1 MDYKLNE
8 KNIAAAF
15 TCLDTVSEQPVDLEL
30 ILPDYCPD
38 IEKILKCSLT
48 TQIFSRS
55 LTGGQLVVDGVS
67 IVHIMYIDSIKKN
80 IRCCEQTLPFS
91 SVFNLNEPSE
101 NYIILID
108 TKTEYINCRALSPR
122 KLVLHGAFSLY
133 AKVICKR
140 FEKIYEP
147 TEESQL
153 EIKTEKI
160 TCNNLTTLCQEQFS
174 VSDDISAEN
183 KPPIE
188 AILNKKITAYV
199 TDVRLIS
206 GKIMINGDVNLK
218 LLYLSDLEAGEPQQ
232 LDYMLP
238 FSQVIDCEDVN
249 ENTDAT
255 VSVQVLSSDVRLK
268 SEMLSEATVVS
279 LDVKLIANVL
289 GYNSNEYN
297 IVTDAY
303 STKYETEL
311 EFSKPSL
318 LYNVNKIN
326 ETIME
331 KNSIDLGD
339 TKISKII
346 DLYNDNSTVSTVI
359 NDDGIS
365 VAGKANVCILALDEE
380 NYPVY
385 FERMIDF
392 EHLFQLDESYN
403 AVVNPKVTIKS
414 MSYRLSDTTDVD
426 LRCEI
431 QISIELQ
438 NNNTCRCVSK
448 VFSPDEKEIKSSV
461 YALTLYY
468 AQKDESLWNIAK
480 RYNTKLCLLTQEN
493 NLDAEILE
501 KPQML
506 LIPSV

>member
-1 MDYKLNE
+1 MDFKLNE
-8 KNIAAAF
+8 KNIATAF
-15 TCLDTVSEQPVDLEL
+15 TCLDTVSEQPVDLDL
-30 ILPDYCPD
+30 TLPDYCPD

-55 LTGGQLVVDGVS
+55 LTGGQLVIDGVS
-67 IVHIMYIDSIKKN
+67 IVHILYIDAIKKN

-91 SVFNLNEPSE
+91 SAFNLNESSE
-101 NYIILID
+101 NYVIFTD
-108 TKTEYINCRALSPR
+108 TKTEYLNCRALSPR
-122 KLVLHGAFSLY
+122 KIVLHGAFSLY
-133 AKVICKR
+133 AKVICKN

-147 TEESQL
+147 DDDNQL

-160 TCNNLTTLCQEQFS
+160 TCNHLSTLCQEQFS
-174 VSDDISAEN
+174 VSEDISVEN
-183 KPPIE
+183 KPPVE
-188 AILNKKITAYV
+188 AVLNKKVTANV
-199 TDVRLIS
+199 NDVRLIS

-249 ENTDAT
+249 ENTNAT
-255 VSVQVLSSDVRLK
+255 VSVQVLSNDVRLK

-289 GYNSNEYN
+289 GYNSQEYN
-297 IVTDAY
+297 MVTDAY

-318 LYNVNKIN
+318 LFSTNKIN

-331 KNSIDLGD
+331 KNSINLGE

-359 NDDGIS
+359 TEDGIS
-365 VAGKANVCILALDEE
+365 VVGKANVCILALDEE

-385 FERMIDF
+385 LERMIDF
-392 EHLFQLDESYN
+392 EHLFSLTDDCN
-403 AVVNPKVTIKS
+403 TVINPKVLIKS
-414 MSYRLSDTTDVD
+414 MSYRLSDTSDID
-426 LRCEI
+426 LRCEL
-431 QISIELQ
+431 QFNMQLQ
-438 NNNTCRCVSK
+438 NNNSCKCVSK
-448 VFSPDEKEIKSSV
+448 VFAPDEKVVKPSV

-493 NLDAEILE
+493 NLDTDTLE
-501 KPQML
+501 KSQML